1 MPNIARDQASA
12 NQLNKIVGTAI
23 VLAILYFARD
33 VLIPVTLAFI
43 LSIFIQP
50 LVRGLRRIGLGQVSS
65 VALAALVL
73 AVGLSFSGLII
84 GTQLIRLGSS
94 LPQYE
99 DTIRSKL
106 RTLDEVTLGK
116 LSAITDQAGRVIGK
130 LGSNTRQGRTPAQDL
145 PQPEANNVTPPIPV
159 EVHQPEPR
167 PIELLT
173 RIVNSI
179 ARPLGTAGV
188 VFVVLIF
195 LLLEHEALRDRF
207 IRLVGGS
214 NLRATTAFVNDA
226 GERISRFFVSQL
238 LVNIAVG
245 VMIWVGLA
253 IAGLPQ
259 APLWGAM
266 AGLLRF
272 VPYVGVWIAAFFAVL
287 LATAITPG
295 WTLALITLALFFAI
309 ELLVSQLL
317 EPQLYGHATGLSPLS
332 VVIAAIFWGWIWGAA
347 GLVLSTPLTLCLVV
361 AGRYIRA
368 LSFLEILLGEVHA
381 LTLAE
386 NFYQRALSGDA
397 QEILAS
403 ARRFLR
409 SKPLSAY
416 CDTVLIPALHLAHAD
431 FSQREITRTEQLKVN
446 SAISSVLVSL
456 ESKRSWWRPIPRIS
470 VLEGTTVARR
480 LREQRERQM
489 GRWQGPLD
497 VPAGTVVLG
506 IGAGSLIDELAAEV
520 LVRVLRAQHLDG
532 RHLSLE
538 DLTSGPPVPESK
550 LEAVA
555 VVCLVSVVSEL
566 TQDEPLAAA
575 IAGIRRRF
583 PHAKVLVLCASNP
596 FDLHEKSHPVVA
608 EADFTVHSFG
618 ETTESCTY
626 LLQGQ
631 VSATPRQN

>member
-1 MPNIARDQASA
+1 MPKIATDQASA
-12 NQLNKIVGTAI
+12 SQLNKIVGTAI
-23 VLAILYFARD
+23 VLAILYFARE

-50 LVRGLRRIGLGQVSS
+50 LVRGLRRIGLDQVSS
-65 VALAALVL
+65 VALSALVL
-73 AVGLSFSGLII
+73 ALGLSISGLVI

-99 DTIRSKL
+99 DTIRGKL
-106 RTLDEVTLGK
+106 GTLDEMTLGK
-116 LSAITDQAGRVIGK
+116 LSAITGQASRVFGK
-130 LGSNTRQGRTPAQDL
+130 LTNEQQQGKTPAKGL
-145 PQPEANNVTPPIPV
+145 SESEAVSVTRPVPV

-173 RIVNSI
+173 RIVDSI

-195 LLLEHEALRDRF
+195 VLLEHEALRDRF
-207 IRLVGGS
+207 IRLVGSG

-245 VMIWVGLA
+245 VMICVGLA
-253 IAGLPQ
+253 ITGLPQ

-272 VPYVGVWIAAFFAVL
+272 VPYVGIWIAAFFAVL

-295 WTLALITLALFFAI
+295 WTLALVTLALFFAI

-317 EPQLYGHATGLSPLS
+317 EPQLYGHATGMSPLS
-332 VVIAAIFWGWIWGAA
+332 VVIAAIFWSWIWGPV

-361 AGRYIRA
+361 AGRYIQP
-368 LSFLEILLGEVHA
+368 LSFLEILLGEVRA

-409 SKPLSAY
+409 NKPLSAY
-416 CDTVLIPALHLAHAD
+416 CDTVLMPAFHLAHAD
-431 FSQREITRTEQLKVN
+431 FAQREITRTEQHKVN
-446 SAISSVLVSL
+446 SAIASVLANL
-456 ESKRSWWRPIPRIS
+456 EGKRSWWQPNPRIS
-470 VLEGTTVARR
+470 VLEGGTVARR
-480 LREQRERQM
+480 LRAQRERQM

-497 VPAGTVVLG
+497 VPAGTIVLG
-506 IGAGSLIDELAAEV
+506 IGAGSPIDELAAEV

-538 DLTSGPPVPESK
+538 DLQAEPPVRESRPES
-550 LEAVA
+550 VA
-555 VVCLVSVVSEL
+555 AVCLVNLISDQS
-566 TQDEPLAAA
+566 LAAA
-575 IAGIRRRF
+575 IAGIRRRL
-583 PHAKVLVLCASNP
+583 PYAKVLVLCSSNP
-596 FDLHEKSHPVVA
+596 FEPHEKGPPDVP
-608 EADFTVHSFG
+608 EADITVHSFG
-618 ETTESCTY
+618 EAMESCIY
-626 LLQGQ
+626 LLKGPG
-631 VSATPRQN
+631 VGATPDGMN